1 MSILTELIDPE
12 LLKADTPDPRYVGSI
27 FSEIKP
33 LPARQ
38 KGSRMEQIVACVYG
52 RLGYQV
58 QNAGSSDYDRVINGA
73 RCEIKGATLVKNQHL
88 FSFLQIRPN
97 QEYDLLIFAMFYP
110 DDLVIMEM
118 TKQRALELIAD
129 KTFSKQHGGNSAESG
144 TYCYYGTPDTL
155 ALLGAK
161 RLENLN
167 GC

>member
-1 MSILTELIDPE
+1 MSIFVELIDPD
-12 LLKADTPDPRYVGSI
+12 LLKADAPDPRYLGSV
-27 FSEIKP
+27 FQEIKP

-38 KGSRMEQIVACVYG
+38 KGSRMEQIVACVYSG
-52 RLGYQV
+52 LGHQV
-58 QNAGSSDYDRVINGA
+58 QSACSGHHDRVINGA

-88 FSFLQIRPN
+88 FSFLQIRPSQN
-97 QEYDLLIFAMFYP
+97 YDILIFAMFYP

-118 TKQRALELIAD
+118 TKQRVLELIAD
-129 KTFSKQHGGNSAESG
+129 KTFAKQHGGNDAESG

-161 RLENLN
+161 RLENPL